1 MKKALIGNCPVCDSR
16 QTVFL
21 SPILE
26 IPIGSP
32 RKCYSCLTPL
42 QLRPSRPRLKL
53 VLDNSVFVGIL
64 LWIVLADWSDGG
76 VLYPLALQFIWIT
89 FVSDIA
95 ERAFWRPILV
105 VAKAGSDFLSEEVS
119 TGGSTQQHL
128 SEEQNKS

>member
-32 RKCYSCLTPL
+32 RKCHSCLTPL
-42 QLRPSRPRLKL
+42 QVRPERPRLKL
-53 VLDNSVFVGIL
+53 VVDNAVFLGVL
-64 LWIVLADWSDGG
+64 LWIFLGDIDTI
-76 VLYPLALQFIWIT
+76 LYPLAMQFIWIT
-89 FVSDIA
+89 YISDIA

-105 VAKAGSDFLSEEVS
+105 VAKSESDLPSEENS
-119 TGGSTQQHL
+119 TGSSNAQQHL
-128 SEEQNKS
+128 SGEQNKS